1 MSLNQSC
8 SSSALSIFNTSVKY
22 RFWPVMEDS
31 AYHSGDRVWRMPL
44 WKYYSDQIQSKKEL
58 NLLIDRKDS
67 IKNSRV
73 N

>member
-1 MSLNQSC
+1 
-8 SSSALSIFNTSVKY
+8 
-22 RFWPVMEDS
+22 MEAS

>member
-1 MSLNQSC
+1 
-8 SSSALSIFNTSVKY
+8 
-22 RFWPVMEDS
+22 MEDS

-67 IKNSRV
+67 IKKFTCKLIVKRV
-73 N
+73 AVAECLRSF